1 VSLGCSKN
9 LTDSERVNASL
20 AREGFSPAV
29 DENSADLII
38 INTCGFINDAKKESI
53 RVILDAIDVRDANI
67 AKGRASKVVVTGCL
81 SQRYLAQITEDIPEI
96 DLVYGIP
103 DDEFVRRLVK
113 LVDPDRDVHGGLSER
128 LPLDGSNAYEYI
140 KISDGCS
147 NNCSYCAI
155 PLIRGPIH
163 SFSPDSILDDAASAA
178 ARGAKEII
186 VIAQDIAAYEYK
198 GYRLPELL
206 KDLGSVD
213 IPWIRLLYCH
223 PDHLDDR
230 IVHAIRDIPRIVHY
244 IDLPFQHANGDILK
258 KMNRKGDLNTY
269 LRLIGNIRAEIPD
282 IAIRSTFM
290 TGFPGEDD
298 RAFDELLSF
307 VEASRLDR
315 VGCFT
320 YSPEEGTSAA
330 DHDDVPSEI
339 KESRLNKLMD
349 IQSRISAEKLEEKI
363 GTRVRVLIEGKEDD
377 GTFTGRTEYDAPEVD
392 GIFYLTA
399 NDVAIHDIV
408 VAEVTD
414 SIDHDLS
421 GVI

>member
-1 VSLGCSKN
+1 
-9 LTDSERVNASL
+9 
-20 AREGFSPAV
+20 
-29 DENSADLII
+29 
-38 INTCGFINDAKKESI
+38 
-53 RVILDAIDVRDANI
+53 
-67 AKGRASKVVVTGCL
+67 
-81 SQRYLAQITEDIPEI
+81 
-96 DLVYGIP
+96 
-103 DDEFVRRLVK
+103 
-113 LVDPDRDVHGGLSER
+113 
-128 LPLDGSNAYEYI
+128 
-140 KISDGCS
+140 
-147 NNCSYCAI
+147 
-155 PLIRGPIH
+155 
-163 SFSPDSILDDAASAA
+163 
-178 ARGAKEII
+178 
-186 VIAQDIAAYEYK
+186 
-198 GYRLPELL
+198 
-206 KDLGSVD
+206 
-213 IPWIRLLYCH
+213 
-223 PDHLDDR
+223 
-230 IVHAIRDIPRIVHY
+230 
-244 IDLPFQHANGDILK
+244 
-258 KMNRKGDLNTY
+258 MNRKGDLNTY
-269 LRLIGNIRAEIPD
+269 LRLIENIRAEIPD

-315 VGCFT
+315 VGCFA
-320 YSPEEGTSAA
+320 YSPEEGTAAA

-399 NDVAIHDIV
+399 DDAAIHDIV